1 MNTLKSVFNKVSK
14 IEHPEQVELSEVQK
28 VELASMQKVESLYKE
43 LDKLM
48 TAVERPAS
56 DVRNAAVQGE
66 KLSNDG
72 IQVAEQVLRE
82 IEDVKQAA
90 KELGVNI
97 DIDGYES
104 GANSMLKAI
113 RDYNEGYKVVKR
125 FTAS

>member
-1 MNTLKSVFNKVSK
+1 MIKKEIAEKLFKTK
-14 IEHPEQVELSEVQK
+14 LSEQQK
-28 VELASMQKVESLYKE
+28 VELATMQKVESLYKE

-90 KELGVNI
+90 KELGVKI